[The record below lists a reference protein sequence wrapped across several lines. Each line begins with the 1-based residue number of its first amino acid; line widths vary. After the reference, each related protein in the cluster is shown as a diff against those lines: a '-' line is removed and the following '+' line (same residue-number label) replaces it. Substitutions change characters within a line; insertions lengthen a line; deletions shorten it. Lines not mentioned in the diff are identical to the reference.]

1 MKAIV
6 FTKPHKYE
14 VKSVPDP
21 KIAGGEILLHSKA
34 VGICRSDFDLLA
46 GEYTLPLHWPIIP
59 GHEFSGEIVE
69 VGPQVQ
75 GYKPGDR
82 VVGECAVGCG
92 SCELCT
98 SGFANCCSVG
108 DHFGFTLDGA
118 MAEFVKVQPSWL
130 HKVPD
135 PLSFKEAALIEPF
148 TVGYYSLHNIGGVD
162 GGDTVLIL
170 GAGVIG
176 LCVLIAAKGKGARV
190 IHVDTKAN
198 RLEMAQK
205 LGADH
210 LLNTS
215 KVDLT
220 EGVMELT
227 SGKGADVVVEAVGV
241 DPLLQRLFDLTA
253 YNGRVSITGIS
264 FNDTLPVPLHKVQ
277 AKGLTVK
284 GNIGSPLIWERA
296 IRFLSQIRPNLDML
310 CTQVF
315 PLDDAAKAFEVAN
328 DPGQSVKV
336 QFVP

>member
-1 MKAIV
+1 MKAVV
-6 FTKPHKYE
+6 FTDPHKFE

-21 KIAGGEILLHSKA
+21 DIGADEILLRSKA

-69 VGPQVQ
+69 TGGRVK
-75 GYKPGDR
+75 GYRRGER

-92 SCELCT
+92 SCQLCT

-108 DHFGFTLDGA
+108 DHFGFTIDGA
-118 MAEFVKVQPSWL
+118 MAEYVKVQPSWL

-135 PLSFKEAALIEPF
+135 NLSFKEAALIEPF
-148 TVGYYSLHNIGGVD
+148 TVGYYALSNIGGVD

-198 RLEMAQK
+198 RLKMAEK

-210 LLNTS
+210 LLDTS
-215 KVDLT
+215 KIDLV
-220 EGVMELT
+220 EGVMGLT

-241 DPLLQRLFDLTA
+241 DPLMKALFDLVA

-264 FNDTLPVPLHKVQ
+264 FNDSLPVALHKVQ

-296 IRFLSQIRPNLDML
+296 IRFLSQIRPDLEML
-310 CTQVF
+310 CTHVF
-315 PLDDAAKAFEVAN
+315 ALDDAVKAFETAN
-328 DPGQSVKV
+328 DPSQSVKV
-336 QFVP
+336 QFAP